1 MALQELELQVILV
14 ELEVVEL
21 VLELLQVAVEGLGLV
36 AEVEVLEEVRAV
48 ELVVVAV

>member
-1 MALQELELQVILV
+1 MALQELELQVVL
-14 ELEVVEL
+14 VEL